1 MHGVYDYRLVAV
13 SVAIAMLAAYAALDL
28 ASRVTSVGGKTRVF
42 WLFGGATAMGSG
54 IWAMHYVGML
64 ALHMPM
70 PVFYHFPTV
79 LLSLVVVVCASAVS
93 LYVVSREHMGWRE
106 TIFGSAILGAGIAAM
121 HFIGMAAMRMKA
133 TVHYDTVLVAA
144 SIALAIAVSVV
155 GLQLSFRV
163 RKHPRLSRSKIFS
176 ALVMGSAI
184 PTMHYT
190 GMASANFLTSETS
203 PDLSNAISIS
213 HLGIAVIAATSVI
226 ILLITIAIAFVER
239 YFEAR
244 KATLEALE
252 QSEAHFRNLAEAIPQ
267 IIWTAGADGV
277 PDYYNRRWYEYAG
290 ENFVPPLGWT
300 LVIHPDDLQ
309 KSSEKW
315 TASLRNGNL
324 FEVEYR
330 LRRAS
335 DGKYL
340 WYLGR
345 AVPVHD
351 SKGEIVKW
359 FGVCTDIND
368 QKLNQQTLEEQVRE
382 RTAELVAANQQLL
395 KEMHEKQRAQSE
407 LNRQS
412 EKLVNDLKEKSKRA
426 ALLRKMGELLQ
437 ICSQLPEA
445 FSIVLEFAP
454 KIFPEFRGALLL
466 MNDSRSHLE
475 VVGGW
480 AGHEPAELIY
490 EPNSCWAMRTGR
502 IHLVAKGEIA
512 AICSHV
518 RQPHNPYFCIPI
530 RAQGEAMGV
539 LYFESIEGAVSWSE
553 DELVLPNSFAE
564 QIGLSIA
571 NIRLREMLKRQS
583 IRDPLT
589 GAFNRRYLDEV
600 FERELR
606 RAERANQTVGV
617 IMMDLDHFKNFNDTF
632 GHSAGDVALQ
642 GLGSILLKHVRSQ
655 DVVCRY
661 GGEEFIILLPGV
673 SEASTGSRAD
683 EIRRKVKEQDI
694 TYEGRP
700 LAKISVSAG
709 VSAFP
714 KHGITPGQLIAAADG
729 ALYAAKKAGRDRVE
743 IAPLLAAGASGS

>member
-1 MHGVYDYRLVAV
+1 
-13 SVAIAMLAAYAALDL
+13 
-28 ASRVTSVGGKTRVF
+28 
-42 WLFGGATAMGSG
+42 
-54 IWAMHYVGML
+54 
-64 ALHMPM
+64 MPM

-106 TIFGSAILGAGIAAM
+106 TVFGSAILGAGIAGM

-155 GLQLSFRV
+155 GLQLSFRA

-190 GMASANFLTSETS
+190 GMASANFLASEAS
-203 PDLSNAISIS
+203 PDLSNAISIY

-277 PDYYNRRWYEYAG
+277 PDYYNRRWYEYAV

-300 LVIHPDDLQ
+300 LVIHPDDLR

-412 EKLVNDLKEKSKRA
+412 EKLVNDLKEKSRRA

-437 ICSQLPEA
+437 ICGQLPEA

-480 AGHEPAELIY
+480 AGYEPAELIY
-490 EPNSCWAMRTGR
+490 EPNSCWAMRIGR

-512 AICSHV
+512 AICSHI
-518 RQPHNPYFCIPI
+518 RRPHNPYFCIPI

-589 GAFNRRYLDEV
+589 GAFNRRYLDEGLNGSCV
-600 FERELR
+600 ARREL
-606 RAERANQTVGV
+606 
-617 IMMDLDHFKNFNDTF
+617 IKPW
-632 GHSAGDVALQ
+632 
-642 GLGSILLKHVRSQ
+642 GSS
-655 DVVCRY
+655 
-661 GGEEFIILLPGV
+661 
-673 SEASTGSRAD
+673 
-683 EIRRKVKEQDI
+683 
-694 TYEGRP
+694 
-700 LAKISVSAG
+700 
-709 VSAFP
+709 
-714 KHGITPGQLIAAADG
+714 
-729 ALYAAKKAGRDRVE
+729 
-743 IAPLLAAGASGS
+743 